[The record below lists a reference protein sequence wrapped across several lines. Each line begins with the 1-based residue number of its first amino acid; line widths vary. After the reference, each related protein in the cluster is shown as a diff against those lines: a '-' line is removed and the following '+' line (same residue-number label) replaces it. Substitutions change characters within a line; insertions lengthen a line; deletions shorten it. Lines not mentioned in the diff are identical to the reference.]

1 MTLTA
6 IKLPVGDGG
15 ALVEYRLSEL
25 DQAAGTRLVG
35 HGGCATTCGLCTDPL
50 PRNHPRLFDPSG
62 GVLCLSCAVRL
73 GAVEKVEARP

>member
-6 IKLPVGDGG
+6 IKLPIGEGG

-35 HGGCATTCGLCTDPL
+35 HRGRATSCGLCTASL
-50 PRNHPRLFDPSG
+50 PKNHPRLFNPSG
-62 GVLCLSCAVRL
+62 GVLCLDCAVRL
-73 GAVEKVEARP
+73 GAVEKVEAAR